1 MHPMLVKLFIET
13 HADELSPEQD
23 RQRRAGRPGRAQP

>member
-13 HADELSPEQD
+13 GADDLSPED
-23 RQRRAGRPGRAQP
+23 RQRRARRSGRAQP